1 VNRPRPWLLTAGW
14 LAVLVAVVAAADVK
28 VTPLVTPDGK
38 VVASVN
44 VASAFNQD
52 TRDVLK
58 SGLQLTF
65 AFTVELR
72 RAGFFA
78 DRTLGAAA
86 AVAKVKLDTLRGDYT
101 VSKELDGHVTFAN
114 HTDQEDQMR
123 AWLTQFD
130 RVPIEVRDPL
140 EQNGE
145 YYVQVKLNISP
156 RQRFP
161 LWPWGRNDGSGRAD
175 FTFIR

>member
-1 VNRPRPWLLTAGW
+1 VKRPGLWLLTAGW
-14 LAVLVAVVAAADVK
+14 LAVFVAVVAAADVK
-28 VTPLVTPDGK
+28 VTPVVTPDGK
-38 VVASVN
+38 VVASFN
-44 VASAFNQD
+44 AASAFSQD

-65 AFTVELR
+65 AFSVELR

-78 DRTLGAAA
+78 DRTLGASAV
-86 AVAKVKLDTLRGDYT
+86 VAKVKLDTLTGDYK
-101 VSKELDGHVTFAN
+101 VSKELDGHVTLAD

-123 AWLTQFD
+123 TWLTQFE
-130 RVPIEVRDPL
+130 RVPIDVREPL
-140 EQNGE
+140 EANAE

-161 LWPWGRNDGSGRAD
+161 LFPWGRNDGSGRAD

>member
-1 VNRPRPWLLTAGW
+1 VKGSRLGLLTAGW
-14 LAVLVAVVAAADVK
+14 LAVFVAVAAAADVK
-28 VTPLVTPDGK
+28 VTPVVTPDGK
-38 VVASVN
+38 VVASFN
-44 VASAFNQD
+44 VASAFTPD
-52 TRDVLK
+52 TRDVVK
-58 SGLQLTF
+58 SGLLLTF

-72 RAGFFA
+72 RPGFFT
-78 DRTLGAAA
+78 DRTLGSVVVAAT
-86 AVAKVKLDTLRGDYT
+86 VKLDTLTGEYT
-101 VSKELDGHVTFAN
+101 VSKQQDNHVTWAN

-130 RVPIEVRDPL
+130 RVPIEVREPL
-140 EQNGE
+140 EPNAE

-161 LWPWGRNDGSGRAD
+161 LFPWGRNDGSGRAD

>member
-1 VNRPRPWLLTAGW
+1 MKAPRPWLLTAAW
-14 LAVLVAVVAAADVK
+14 LALFVAVAAAADVK
-28 VTPLVTPDGK
+28 VTPVVTPDGK
-38 VVASVN
+38 VVASFN
-44 VASAFNQD
+44 VASAFTAE

-72 RAGFFA
+72 RPGFFA
-78 DRTLGAAA
+78 DHTLGAV
-86 AVAKVKLDTLRGDYT
+86 AVAATVKLDTLTGVYT
-101 VSKELDGHVTFAN
+101 VSKQQDNHVTWGN
-114 HTDQEDQMR
+114 QTDQEDQMR

-130 RVPIEVRDPL
+130 RVPIEAKEPL
-140 EQNGE
+140 EPNAE

-161 LWPWGRNDGSGRAD
+161 LFPWGRNDGSGRAD